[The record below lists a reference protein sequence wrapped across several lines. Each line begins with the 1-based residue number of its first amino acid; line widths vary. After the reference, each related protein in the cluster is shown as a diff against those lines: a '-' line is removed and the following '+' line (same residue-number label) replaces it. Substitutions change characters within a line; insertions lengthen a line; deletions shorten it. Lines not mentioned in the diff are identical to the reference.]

1 MQRFRALAP
10 FHGLDWPFLVLW
22 VNLRSHTTYADG
34 LRSGIFVL
42 VGDLWDESAQ
52 TWNIN
57 GVHIVRQQDFWYVM
71 GMTLWIALPWICTR
85 RVKIDIELVSSGYFH
100 FTSVVQY
107 LHRDQQPS
115 NKVAVLRF
123 ERGMQQGLLGR
134 ISRSAVKEYHAFG
147 IIS

>member
-1 MQRFRALAP
+1 M
-10 FHGLDWPFLVLW
+10 
-22 VNLRSHTTYADG
+22 
-34 LRSGIFVL
+34 L
-42 VGDLWDESAQ
+42 VGDLWNEPTQ

-85 RVKIDIELVSSGYFH
+85 RVRIDIELVSCACVH
-100 FTSVVQY
+100 FTSVAY
-107 LHRDQQPS
+107 LAHHDQQPS

-123 ERGMQQGLLGR
+123 DRGMQQGLLGR